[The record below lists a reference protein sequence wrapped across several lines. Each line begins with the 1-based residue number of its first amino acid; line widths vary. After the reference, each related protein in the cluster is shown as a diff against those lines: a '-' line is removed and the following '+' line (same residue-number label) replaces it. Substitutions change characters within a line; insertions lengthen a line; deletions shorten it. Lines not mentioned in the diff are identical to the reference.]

1 MMKLIAFS
9 KSKKEIKEDILL
21 LLFNFLALSPFICF
35 SFQHFSIDSYG
46 SMNILLGDNPV
57 INPVLD
63 AFVFIVL
70 AAISASIL
78 SRFILKKLGT
88 NSILSGFIVNLS
100 VLISITN
107 IWFTNILTFPE
118 CVFATAIGVL
128 LCFLSLTVYFGNK
141 FKKPIRLLL
150 SGILLVCS
158 TAVFQQF
165 LVVFIIYAVLL
176 TSIEFIEK
184 NEQKAKQVIITYL

>member
-9 KSKKEIKEDILL
+9 KRKKEIKEDILL

-46 SMNILLGDNPV
+46 SMNNLDMHCLWWIGCFRYFGSAICKIWFLLGDNPV

-78 SRFILKKLGT
+78 SRFIQNKLGT

-107 IWFTNILTFPE
+107 IWFTNILTF
-118 CVFATAIGVL
+118 
-128 LCFLSLTVYFGNK
+128 
-141 FKKPIRLLL
+141 RRW
-150 SGILLVCS
+150 
-158 TAVFQQF
+158 
-165 LVVFIIYAVLL
+165 
-176 TSIEFIEK
+176 
-184 NEQKAKQVIITYL
+184 